1 MKASFAAAA
10 LAVFAS
16 TILTTAA
23 SAGSPVQQV
32 IYNVDAVSKCSA
44 VANAQTYSEADLKD
58 GVQACSVAIRDPL
71 MVHRAALFL
80 DRGVIEARLGDNDTA
95 LKDYGGA
102 INLDAKLGDA
112 YVSRA
117 GLLVQMQRY
126 EEARADAERGL
137 ALGATNLHVAYY
149 SRAVIEEEAG
159 DVQSAYRDYKQ
170 ALALKP
176 DFAPAIRELS
186 RFKVVKQSARA

>member
-1 MKASFAAAA
+1 MKASLAAAA
-10 LAVFAS
+10 LAA
-16 TILTTAA
+16 TMLTTAA
-23 SAGSPVQQV
+23 MAESPVHQV

-44 VANAQTYSEADLKD
+44 IANAQTNSQTDLKD
-58 GVQACSVAIRDPL
+58 GLAACSIAIRDPM

-102 INLDAKLGDA
+102 IALDAKLGDA

-126 EEARADAERGL
+126 EEARGDVEQGL
-137 ALGATNLHVAYY
+137 ALGAANLHVAYY

-170 ALALKP
+170 ALNLKP